1 MGELSTIY
9 KNNNKL
15 YASFTIFPKNNFSN
29 DNLTTIEGY
38 LDNNNINYFASGNL
52 FMQQK
57 IIDYILLIL
66 LFIPPTALN
75 IIGI

>member
-38 LDNNNINYFASGNL
+38 LDNNINYFASGNL